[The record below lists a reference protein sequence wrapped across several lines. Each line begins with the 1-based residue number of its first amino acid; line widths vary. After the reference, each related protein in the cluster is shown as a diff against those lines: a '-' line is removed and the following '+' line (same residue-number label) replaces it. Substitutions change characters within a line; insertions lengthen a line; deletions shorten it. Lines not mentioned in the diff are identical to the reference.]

1 MRCGVLMAGIRIVYD
16 NVLIMVYTVG
26 EESNGDED
34 FDSGADR
41 RAGIKTFKLT
51 VARSHQQIVE
61 STVLDYGGLRK
72 WQTDIFVYNA
82 L

>member
-1 MRCGVLMAGIRIVYD
+1 MAGIRIVYD

-51 VARSHQQIVE
+51 VARS
-61 STVLDYGGLRK
+61 
-72 WQTDIFVYNA
+72 
-82 L
+82 

>member
-1 MRCGVLMAGIRIVYD
+1 MVPDAILVISGKFASSDLPGLAEVSFVPKFGARHVLQSPSLPLLLVPP
-16 NVLIMVYTVG
+16 
-26 EESNGDED
+26 
-34 FDSGADR
+34 
-41 RAGIKTFKLT
+41 
-51 VARSHQQIVE
+51 HQQIVE